1 MSSGPTG
8 PAKVFITYRREETA
22 AHAGR
27 LYDAMV
33 ARFEDANVFMDV
45 DMKPG
50 VDFVDEITNAVAA
63 CHVLIV
69 VMGPRWATVQDDQ
82 GRPRIADPEDFV
94 RLEVE
99 TGLRR
104 PDVTPIPVLVSGA
117 RMPDPETLPPEVRA
131 IARRQALELSDHG
144 WRYDVGRLISTLDEL
159 LAENVPASRS
169 FERTAPRKVAPAD
182 RPTPPTGSAVAS
194 AISSRRLWVA
204 VGAVLVLAA
213 LAALAFA
220 LLRDGSDDIPD
231 GSEGQWTRV
240 EAGASL
246 DGSGQQEILALANV
260 PEDRAVAVGR
270 SGDAAA
276 VWMFDGSSWSPGDVG
291 GERGVMW
298 DVVSAGDELIAVGSR
313 GSDAAFWL
321 RSGDGWQSA
330 SCDDGCGGP
339 GQQRAYAAIARR
351 DGSFVA
357 VGNDRGHDGKFDA
370 AVWVSRDGGESWERA
385 AADDT
390 DLAGANSQV
399 MKDVVELDGQ
409 LVAVGRDVDDAAVWT
424 SLGGSDWSPVSDP
437 DLGAPTRSLE
447 MNSMATVGTRI
458 VAVGREQQGNRTAA
472 AAWFVDPGSTWRR
485 AGGDFALRGQQM
497 RAVAAAPSELVAVGF
512 DEGKIAAAVWR
523 SEDGETWTRISSSAF
538 AGDVVEM
545 NGVARMAKGTL
556 FGGGSEGEDAA
567 LWESSAP

>member
-1 MSSGPTG
+1 MTPGPTG

-22 AHAGR
+22 IHAGR

-33 ARFEDANVFMDV
+33 ARFADANVFMDV

-50 VDFVDEITNAVAA
+50 VDFVEEITSAVSA

-69 VMGPRWATVQDDQ
+69 VMGPTWATVQDDQ

-104 PDVTPIPVLVSGA
+104 PDVTPIPVLVAGA
-117 RMPDPETLPPEVRA
+117 RMPDPDDLPPEVRP
-131 IARRQALELSDHG
+131 ITRRQALELSDHG
-144 WRYDVGRLISTLDEL
+144 WRHDVARLNSTLDEL
-159 LAENVPASRS
+159 LAERSVDTGDGVPPD
-169 FERTAPRKVAPAD
+169 EPKPPA
-182 RPTPPTGSAVAS
+182 R
-194 AISSRRLWVA
+194 RRLWVG
-204 VGAVLVLAA
+204 VGAAVVLAA
-213 LAALAFA
+213 LAALAALA
-220 LLRDGSDDIPD
+220 LLRDGADDLPD

-246 DGSGQQEILALANV
+246 DGSGQQEILALARL
-260 PEDRAVAVGR
+260 PEDRAIAVGS
-270 SGDAAA
+270 SGDAAS
-276 VWMFDGSSWSPGDVG
+276 VWMFDGSTWSPGDVG

-298 DVVSAGDELIAVGSR
+298 DVVSTGDELIAVGSR

-330 SCDDGCGGP
+330 SCDGGCGGR
-339 GQQRAYAAIARR
+339 GQQRAYAAIERR

-357 VGNDRGHDGKFDA
+357 VGNDWDADEKKFDA
-370 AVWVSRDGGESWERA
+370 AVWVSLDGGVSWERA
-385 AADDT
+385 AADDS

-424 SLGGSDWSPVSDP
+424 SRNTSDWRPVSDP

-447 MNSMATVGTRI
+447 MNSAATAGTRI
-458 VAVGREQQGNRTAA
+458 VAVGREQQGRINSG
-472 AAWFVDPGSTWRR
+472 AAWFVDRGSTWRR
-485 AGGDFALRGQQM
+485 AGGDFALRGQQL
-497 RAVAAAPSELVAVGF
+497 RAVAAAPQGLVAVGW
-512 DEGKIAAAVWR
+512 DDDKTTAAVWR
-523 SEDGETWTRISSSAF
+523 SEGGETWTRISSSAF

-545 NGVARMAKGTL
+545 NAVARLANGTL
-556 FGGGSEGEDAA
+556 FGGGTESKDAA
-567 LWESSAP
+567 LWESRAP

>member
-1 MSSGPTG
+1 LSPGPTG
-8 PAKVFITYRREETA
+8 PAKVFITYRRQETA

-50 VDFVDEITNAVAA
+50 VDFVEEITSAVAA

-69 VMGPRWATVQDDQ
+69 VMGPRWATVQDDE

-117 RMPDPETLPPEVRA
+117 RMPDPEILPPEVRP
-131 IARRQALELSDHG
+131 ITRRQALELSDHG
-144 WRYDVGRLISTLDEL
+144 WRYDVARLISTLDEL
-159 LAENVPASRS
+159 LAERVPD
-169 FERTAPRKVAPAD
+169 APEGSVDTQQVAP
-182 RPTPPTGSAVAS
+182 PGPKVP
-194 AISSRRLWVA
+194 SRRGLWA
-204 VGAVLVLAA
+204 GIGAAIVLAA

-220 LLRDGSDDIPD
+220 LLRDGSDDLPD

-240 EAGASL
+240 EAGTSL
-246 DGSGQQEILALANV
+246 DGSGQQEILALANL
-260 PEDRAVAVGR
+260 PEDGGVAVGR
-270 SGDAAA
+270 SGKAAA
-276 VWMFDGSSWSPGDVG
+276 VWMFDGSSWSPDDVG
-291 GERGVMW
+291 GARGVMW

-321 RSGDGWQSA
+321 RSGDAWQSA

-357 VGNDRGHDGKFDA
+357 VGNDSDADGKFDA
-370 AVWVSRDGGESWERA
+370 AVWVSPDGGLSWERA
-385 AADDT
+385 ADDDS

-409 LVAVGRDVDDAAVWT
+409 LVAVGRDVDDAAVWM
-424 SLGGSDWSPVSDP
+424 SRDGSDWRPVTDP
-437 DLGAPTRSLE
+437 ALGAPTRSLE
-447 MNSMATVGTRI
+447 MNSMAIAGTRI
-458 VAVGREQQGNRTAA
+458 VAVGREEQGKRNSA
-472 AAWFVDPGSTWRR
+472 AAWFVDQGSTWRR
-485 AGGDFALRGQQM
+485 AGGDFALGGQQM
-497 RAVAAAPSELVAVGF
+497 RAVTAAPSELVAVGF
-512 DEGKIAAAVWR
+512 DGKRAAAVWR
-523 SEDGETWTRISSSAF
+523 SEDGETWSGISSSAF
-538 AGDVVEM
+538 AGDLVEM
-545 NGVARMAKGTL
+545 NGVARMANGTL

-567 LWESSAP
+567 LWESSPP